1 MYLIMQIANLEIILE
16 EVLKDQEEKEQL
28 ELEQKMFEVI
38 EWLELQKK

>member
-1 MYLIMQIANLEIILE
+1 MQIANLEIILE